1 MKHWLVPVI
10 FGAVV
15 GGCGPEKSS
24 SEAGSSGDAST
35 GGASSSTGGVST
47 GSSTGGP
54 VTTGVPQCP
63 DIGCNN
69 DCGNGCTPEP
79 VCDNGEVICD
89 CGNCNESVGESVTGG
104 MPSTGP
110 STTTGSTSMEPDT
123 TTGGGVDCSG
133 DPPSFP
139 EFDRSCV
146 EDVDCA
152 LVLHQIDCCG
162 TFVAWGLRAD
172 VAKTFAE
179 AEALCESQYPL
190 CGCAAQPTVADD
202 GMASNNNDFAVT
214 CKDGSCFSFVP

>member
-1 MKHWLVPVI
+1 MNW
-10 FGAVV
+10 AVSAIILSALLLA
-15 GGCGPEKSS
+15 CGPDKG
-24 SEAGSSGDAST
+24 GSDDSGTGT
-35 GGASSSTGGVST
+35 GGASSSTGAPST
-47 GSSTGGP
+47 GESAGSSTGGP
-54 VTTGVPQCP
+54 ATTGGPPCQ
-63 DIGCNN
+63 CNN

-79 VCDNGEVICD
+79 VCGGGEVICD
-89 CGNCNESVGESVTGG
+89 CGNCNESMSDTG
-104 MPSTGP
+104 SAT
-110 STTTGSTSMEPDT
+110 STTSTTIPPEPTTVEPDT
-123 TTGGGVDCSG
+123 TTGGAVDCSS

-139 EFDRSCV
+139 EFDRGCV
-146 EDVDCA
+146 VDVDCA
-152 LVLHQIDCCG
+152 VVLHQIDCCG